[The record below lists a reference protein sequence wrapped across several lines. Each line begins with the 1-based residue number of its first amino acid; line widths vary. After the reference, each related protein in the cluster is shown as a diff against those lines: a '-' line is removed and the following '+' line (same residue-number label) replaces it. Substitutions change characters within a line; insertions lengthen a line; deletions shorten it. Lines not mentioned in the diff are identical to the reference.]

1 MRSRPCSTTT
11 SPGISPAARSATS
24 WTGTGGTEP
33 YRSLPTTGFPPIP
46 LSRKLL
52 TDSHGRP
59 RPNPSARQ
67 ASDGEG
73 GPAHAGAP
81 ELARRHDLPPAPVAE
96 GVRSRSHLCPVAGA
110 LPLGRAP
117 GLAYGRRRQSLRRDP
132 PRGHPHRRPA
142 RGEGAG
148 GSRRS
153 SGRPARLR
161 ARPHAGR
168 QDAGRRPR
176 GDPPA
181 RHAACPHPHGH
192 RRAPA
197 GADGPGGAGRRG
209 RERARGRGAR
219 GQGPEDQEMMVRRS
233 AAVAVW
239 ALASALLLAGCSD
252 NAAGKARVQAPPV
265 PVTVSDA
272 VEKTLPVQLTAV
284 GNAQAYTTVGIKS
297 QVNGQIMEVGF
308 KEGQDVKK
316 GDLLFVID
324 PRPFE
329 AALRQAEAAL
339 GQRQAEVQQAQANLE
354 RDQAQLDNA
363 KVQERRY
370 RDLVDRELI
379 AREQYD
385 QLRTNWAALE
395 ATVAADRAA
404 VENAKASTRAAQA
417 NVDSARLQVAYTT
430 IRAPIDGRTGNLLV
444 QNGNIVKANDDN
456 PIVVINQIHPIYV
469 SFAVPEQNLTDIK
482 KFYREAGGLKV
493 IARLPRQKETLATGD
508 LSFVNNAVDMTTAT
522 IQLKATFANMDNVLW
537 PGQFLDVSLVLTSR
551 TAIVVPSQAIQPG
564 QKGPY
569 VFVVKPDMTVES
581 RPVVPGTRLGAE
593 TVIEQGVRGA
603 ERIVTDGQ
611 LRLIPGAKIEIRA
624 PKAS

>member
-1 MRSRPCSTTT
+1 
-11 SPGISPAARSATS
+11 
-24 WTGTGGTEP
+24 
-33 YRSLPTTGFPPIP
+33 
-46 LSRKLL
+46 
-52 TDSHGRP
+52 
-59 RPNPSARQ
+59 
-67 ASDGEG
+67 
-73 GPAHAGAP
+73 
-81 ELARRHDLPPAPVAE
+81 
-96 GVRSRSHLCPVAGA
+96 
-110 LPLGRAP
+110 
-117 GLAYGRRRQSLRRDP
+117 
-132 PRGHPHRRPA
+132 
-142 RGEGAG
+142 
-148 GSRRS
+148 
-153 SGRPARLR
+153 
-161 ARPHAGR
+161 
-168 QDAGRRPR
+168 
-176 GDPPA
+176 
-181 RHAACPHPHGH
+181 
-192 RRAPA
+192 
-197 GADGPGGAGRRG
+197 
-209 RERARGRGAR
+209 
-219 GQGPEDQEMMVRRS
+219 MMVRRLTG
-233 AAVAVW
+233 VAGG
-239 ALASALLLAGCSD
+239 ALAAALLLAGCSD
-252 NAAGKARVQAPPV
+252 NAAGKARVQVPPV
-265 PVTVSDA
+265 PVMVSNA

-284 GNAQAYTTVGIKS
+284 GNAQAYTSVGIKS
-297 QVNGQIMEVGF
+297 QINGQIMEVRF

-395 ATVAADRAA
+395 ATVQADRAA

-417 NVDSARLQVAYTT
+417 NVDSARLQVAYTA

-444 QNGNIVKANDDN
+444 QNGNIIKANDDN

-469 SFAVPEQNLTDIK
+469 SFSVPEQNLPDIK
-482 KFYREAGGLKV
+482 KYYRATGGLRV
-493 IARLPRQKETLATGD
+493 ITRLPRQQETLATGD
-508 LSFVNNAVDMTTAT
+508 LSFVNNTVDMTTAT
-522 IQLKATFANMDNVLW
+522 IQLKATFANMDNALW

-551 TAIVVPSQAIQPG
+551 TAVVVPSQAIQPG

>member
-1 MRSRPCSTTT
+1 
-11 SPGISPAARSATS
+11 
-24 WTGTGGTEP
+24 
-33 YRSLPTTGFPPIP
+33 
-46 LSRKLL
+46 
-52 TDSHGRP
+52 
-59 RPNPSARQ
+59 
-67 ASDGEG
+67 
-73 GPAHAGAP
+73 
-81 ELARRHDLPPAPVAE
+81 
-96 GVRSRSHLCPVAGA
+96 
-110 LPLGRAP
+110 
-117 GLAYGRRRQSLRRDP
+117 
-132 PRGHPHRRPA
+132 
-142 RGEGAG
+142 
-148 GSRRS
+148 
-153 SGRPARLR
+153 
-161 ARPHAGR
+161 
-168 QDAGRRPR
+168 
-176 GDPPA
+176 
-181 RHAACPHPHGH
+181 
-192 RRAPA
+192 
-197 GADGPGGAGRRG
+197 
-209 RERARGRGAR
+209 
-219 GQGPEDQEMMVRRS
+219 MMVRRLTG
-233 AAVAVW
+233 VAGG
-239 ALASALLLAGCSD
+239 ALAAALLLAGCSD
-252 NAAGKARVQAPPV
+252 NAAGKARVQVPPV
-265 PVTVSDA
+265 PVTVIDA

-284 GNAQAYTTVGIKS
+284 GNAQAYTSVGIKS
-297 QVNGQIMEVGF
+297 QINGQIMEVRF

-395 ATVAADRAA
+395 ATVQADRAA

-417 NVDSARLQVAYTT
+417 NLDSARLQVAYTA

-444 QNGNIVKANDDN
+444 QNGNIIKANDDN

-469 SFAVPEQNLTDIK
+469 SFSVPEQNLPDIK
-482 KFYREAGGLKV
+482 KYYRATGGLRV
-493 IARLPRQKETLATGD
+493 ITRLPRQQETLATGD
-508 LSFVNNAVDMTTAT
+508 LSFVNNTVDMTTAT
-522 IQLKATFANMDNVLW
+522 IQLKATFANMDNALW

-551 TAIVVPSQAIQPG
+551 TAVVVPSQAIQPG

>member
-1 MRSRPCSTTT
+1 
-11 SPGISPAARSATS
+11 
-24 WTGTGGTEP
+24 
-33 YRSLPTTGFPPIP
+33 
-46 LSRKLL
+46 
-52 TDSHGRP
+52 
-59 RPNPSARQ
+59 
-67 ASDGEG
+67 
-73 GPAHAGAP
+73 
-81 ELARRHDLPPAPVAE
+81 
-96 GVRSRSHLCPVAGA
+96 
-110 LPLGRAP
+110 
-117 GLAYGRRRQSLRRDP
+117 
-132 PRGHPHRRPA
+132 
-142 RGEGAG
+142 
-148 GSRRS
+148 
-153 SGRPARLR
+153 
-161 ARPHAGR
+161 
-168 QDAGRRPR
+168 
-176 GDPPA
+176 
-181 RHAACPHPHGH
+181 
-192 RRAPA
+192 
-197 GADGPGGAGRRG
+197 
-209 RERARGRGAR
+209 
-219 GQGPEDQEMMVRRS
+219 MVRRLTGF
-233 AAVAVW
+233 APW
-239 ALASALLLAGCSD
+239 ALAAALLLAGCSD
-252 NAAGKARVQAPPV
+252 NAAGKARVQVPPV
-265 PVTVSDA
+265 PVMVSDA

-284 GNAQAYTTVGIKS
+284 GNAQAYTSVGIKS
-297 QVNGQIMEVGF
+297 QVNGQIMEVRF

-417 NVDSARLQVAYTT
+417 NVDSARLQLAYTT

-444 QNGNIVKANDDN
+444 QSGNLLKGNDDN

-482 KFYREAGGLKV
+482 KFYRSAGGLKV
-493 IARLPRQKETLATGD
+493 IARLPRQQETLATGD
-508 LSFVNNAVDMTTAT
+508 LSFVNNTVDMTTAT
-522 IQLKATFANMDNVLW
+522 IQLKATFANTDNVLW

-603 ERIVTDGQ
+603 ERIVIDGQ

-624 PKAS
+624 PKTS